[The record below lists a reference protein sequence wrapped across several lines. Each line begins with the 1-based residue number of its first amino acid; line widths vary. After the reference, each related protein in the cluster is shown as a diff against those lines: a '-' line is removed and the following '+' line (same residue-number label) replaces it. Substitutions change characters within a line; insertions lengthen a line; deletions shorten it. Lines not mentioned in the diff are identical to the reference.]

1 MKLLVKACEQLV
13 LRTKH
18 THSHVGL
25 AQMLIADV
33 LFVRRMKRE
42 ADNAIATTVRPQIY
56 DDMHQYMQIYL
67 LDRFTT
73 TPHLSQIPPESLLL
87 ACDADLSDH

>member
-33 LFVRRMKRE
+33 LFVRRMERE
-42 ADNAIATTVRPQIY
+42 ADNAIATIVRPQIY
-56 DDMHQYMQIYL
+56 DDDMHRYMQIYL

-73 TPHLSQIPPESLLL
+73 TPHLITNTARIPASRIQ
-87 ACDADLSDH
+87 C